1 VDFVAHVAL
10 DYGITCLGRTSLTG
24 SPSFELQEARPV
36 NWNLNRE
43 ANADYRNL
51 WLRTLDRLGVDSD
64 F

>member
-1 VDFVAHVAL
+1 
-10 DYGITCLGRTSLTG
+10 
-24 SPSFELQEARPV
+24 V

-43 ANADYRNL
+43 TNADYRNL